1 MHEKSP
7 KIHPEMHEVT
17 VIFTNGQEMKMRL
30 PKSRY
35 TKDVLHLQSDPK
47 SHRAW
52 NEENRDGPV
61 EIREERARK
70 IAEKFMKFD
79 F

>member
-1 MHEKSP
+1 MPKKSS

-17 VIFTNGQEMKMRL
+17 VIFTNGEQMKIKL

-35 TKDVLHLQSDPK
+35 NKDVLHLQSDPFT
-47 SHRAW
+47 HRAW
-52 NEENRDGPV
+52 LGQGAKI

-70 IAEKFMKFD
+70 IAEKFLKFD
-79 F
+79 I